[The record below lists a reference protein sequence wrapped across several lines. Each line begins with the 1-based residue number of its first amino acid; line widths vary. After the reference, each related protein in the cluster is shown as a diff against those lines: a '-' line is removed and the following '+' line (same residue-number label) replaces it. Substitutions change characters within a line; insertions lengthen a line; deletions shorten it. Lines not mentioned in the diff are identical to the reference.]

1 MKAIL
6 LVCGCNNHMLISPH
20 ILYTV
25 AQIAMKNL
33 KIKLNGNW
41 LFYYWFPDASCAYFL
56 TFKKFI
62 EAFSKLTKNNI
73 GS

>member
-1 MKAIL
+1 MP
-6 LVCGCNNHMLISPH
+6 ISPQ

-41 LFYYWFPDASCAYFL
+41 LFYYWFPDPSCAYFL
-56 TFKKFI
+56 PFKKI
-62 EAFSKLTKNNI
+62 IDAFSKLTKNNI